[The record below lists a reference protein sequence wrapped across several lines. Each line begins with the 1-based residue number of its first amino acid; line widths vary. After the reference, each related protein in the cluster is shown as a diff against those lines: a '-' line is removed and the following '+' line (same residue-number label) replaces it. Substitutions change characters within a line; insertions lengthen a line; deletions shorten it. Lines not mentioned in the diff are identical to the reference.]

1 MKFGEKSLSFS
12 ELSIKDRISVIENL
26 PLSINQDIAKF
37 IDKVKEIDRTQ
48 TKVVIDG
55 EEKSF
60 DIDITFFDN

>member
-1 MKFGEKSLSFS
+1 
-12 ELSIKDRISVIENL
+12 LSIKDRISVIENL

-37 IDKVKEIDRTQ
+37 IDKIKEIDRTQ